1 MNKQDKKH
9 FIELIRDKLGSRSI
23 DRIND
28 GELSFKHAG
37 VLIPLLVEN
46 GELKILFTKR
56 TDVVEHHK
64 GQISFPG
71 GSVDEEDASIEETAL
86 REAHEEIGLQREDVE
101 ILGRTDD
108 TLTLVSSFIIYP
120 FVGLIPYPYDFT
132 INTAEV
138 ERLIIAPLEA
148 FGQGKSGT
156 RGYGFEFEGGVYDT
170 PTYPY
175 DGEVIWGATARIIE
189 NFMDIIGHKL
199 LLLEGK
205 K

>member
-86 REAHEEIGLQREDVE
+86 REAHEEIGLRREDVE

-120 FVGLIPYPYDFT
+120 FVGLIPYPYDFI

-189 NFMDIIGHKL
+189 NFMDIIGRKL

>member
-120 FVGLIPYPYDFT
+120 FVGLIPYPYDFI

>member
-9 FIELIRDKLGSRSI
+9 FVELIRDKLGSRSI
-23 DRIND
+23 DRVND
-28 GELSFKHAG
+28 GELFFKHAG

-71 GSVDEEDASIEETAL
+71 GSVDEVDASIEETAL
-86 REAHEEIGLQREDVE
+86 REAYEEIGLQREDVE

-120 FVGLIPYPYDFT
+120 FVGVIPYPYDFT

-170 PTYPY
+170 PTYSY

-189 NFMDIIGHKL
+189 NFMDIIGRKL

>member
-120 FVGLIPYPYDFT
+120 FVGLIPYPYDFI

-189 NFMDIIGHKL
+189 NFMDIIGRKL